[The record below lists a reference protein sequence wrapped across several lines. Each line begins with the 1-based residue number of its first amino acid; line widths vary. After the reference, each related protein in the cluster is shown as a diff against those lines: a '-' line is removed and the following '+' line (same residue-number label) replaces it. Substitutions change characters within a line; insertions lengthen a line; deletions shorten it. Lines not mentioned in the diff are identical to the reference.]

1 MAPSSDDRDRNFET
15 ALARYFRAGAQPE
28 TTPASPSCADIEA
41 LAAYHEGG
49 LSPEQRILWKSHIE
63 GCAHCQGIL
72 AHLAATDAIPLDVA
86 GNNVAGNVEKKKTTG
101 PPLVL
106 KSRRPTLW
114 RWAAPAGAIAAGLLV
129 WITVRENKPLQV
141 SEVNSRKEASSVP
154 QIAAPKPAEPESKT
168 PTAIEQQLVAP
179 KPSASAGAA
188 GVAQQKRDSNRAA
201 DVFAVRPMPAPSRQR
216 NPEDSPNLYATA
228 PPQPELGDRTDAAA
242 KDLKEKAPGP
252 LPPAAAPA
260 PAPPDASQ
268 VSALSETVEVEFAPV
283 VPPAANSATGN
294 PSDRIALQKQEL
306 PVLGRNN
313 QALVVLTKDVGGV
326 IIAAPQG
333 SAEWRIGAAGLVEH
347 SSDAGATW
355 TLQSTGVVADLLAG
369 SAISDKVCWV
379 VGRAGTILRTTDGG
393 AHWSKLP
400 PPIVDDF
407 ASVFAVNARQAT
419 VSPTNGTYQTKDG
432 GATWKKLAPE

>member
-15 ALARYFRAGAQPE
+15 ALARHFRAGAQPQ

-49 LSPEQRILWKSHIE
+49 LSPEQRILWKTHIE

-72 AHLAATDAIPLDVA
+72 AQLAATDAIPID
-86 GNNVAGNVEKKKTTG
+86 VAGNVEKKKTGG
-101 PPLVL
+101 PPLLL
-106 KSRRPTLW
+106 KPRRPALW

-141 SEVNSRKEASSVP
+141 QEVSSRKEASSAP
-154 QIAAPKPAEPESKT
+154 QVAAPKPAEPETKT

-179 KPSASAGAA
+179 KPSAIAGTAA
-188 GVAQQKRDSNRAA
+188 VVQQKRDSNRAA
-201 DVFAVRPMPAPSRQR
+201 GAAAAVPSMP
-216 NPEDSPNLYATA
+216 SPTGRERTAENSANLYATA
-228 PPQPELGDRTDAAA
+228 PPQPEVGDRTDAAA
-242 KDLKEKAPGP
+242 KDLKEKAPGF
-252 LPPAAAPA
+252 LPPAAAPT
-260 PAPPDASQ
+260 PAPPDASE
-268 VSALSETVEVEFAPV
+268 VSALSETVEVEAAPLKT
-283 VPPAANSATGN
+283 AKSATVN
-294 PSDRIALQKQEL
+294 PSDRGALQKQEL
-306 PVLGRNN
+306 PMNGRS
-313 QALVVLTKDVGGV
+313 QALVLLTKGVGGV

-333 SAEWRIGAAGLVEH
+333 TAEWRIGAAGLVEH

-369 SAISDKVCWV
+369 SALSDKVCWI

-393 AHWSKLP
+393 DHWSKLP

-407 ASVFAVNARQAT
+407 ASVFAVNARQAI
-419 VSPTNGTYQTKDG
+419 VSPANGTYQTKDG

>member
-15 ALARYFRAGAQPE
+15 ALARHFRASVQPE
-28 TTPASPSCADIEA
+28 TGPASLSCADIEA

-49 LSPEQRILWKSHIE
+49 LSPEQRILWKTHIE

-72 AHLAATDAIPLDVA
+72 AQLAATDAIPIDVA
-86 GNNVAGNVEKKKTTG
+86 DKSEKQKTAGLPT
-101 PPLVL
+101 VL
-106 KSRRPTLW
+106 KPRRPTLW
-114 RWAAPAGAIAAGLLV
+114 RWAAPAGAIAAVLLV

-141 SEVNSRKEASSVP
+141 QEVSSRKEASSA
-154 QIAAPKPAEPESKT
+154 QQTASLKPPEPESKT
-168 PTAIEQQLVAP
+168 PTANEQQLVAP
-179 KPSASAGAA
+179 KPSAIAGAA
-188 GVAQQKRDSNRAA
+188 AAVQQKRDSNRAA
-201 DVFAVRPMPAPSRQR
+201 GGSAVPSMPTPTTRERTAENSA
-216 NPEDSPNLYATA
+216 NLYATA
-228 PPQPELGDRTDAAA
+228 PPHLGVGGRTDAAA
-242 KDLKEKAPGP
+242 KNLKEKAPAF

-260 PAPPDASQ
+260 AAPPDASE
-268 VSALSETVEVEFAPV
+268 VSALSETVEVEAA
-283 VPPAANSATGN
+283 PAAPLKSATVN
-294 PSDRIALQKQEL
+294 PSDRGALQKQEL
-306 PVLGRNN
+306 PMLGRSN
-313 QALVVLTKDVGGV
+313 QALVLLTKGVGGV
-326 IIAAPQG
+326 IVAAPQG
-333 SAEWRIGAAGLVEH
+333 TAEWRIGAAGLVEH

-369 SAISDKVCWV
+369 SATSDKVCWI

-419 VSPTNGTYQTKDG
+419 VSPTSGTYQTKDG

>member
-15 ALARYFRAGAQPE
+15 ALARHFRAGAQPE
-28 TTPASPSCADIEA
+28 TTPASPLCADIEA

-49 LSPEQRILWKSHIE
+49 LSPEQQVLWKTHIE

-72 AHLAATDAIPLDVA
+72 AQLAATDAIPIDVA
-86 GNNVAGNVEKKKTTG
+86 DKSEKQKTAGLPT
-101 PPLVL
+101 VL
-106 KSRRPTLW
+106 KPRRPTLW
-114 RWAAPAGAIAAGLLV
+114 RWAAPAGAIAAVLLV

-141 SEVNSRKEASSVP
+141 SEVSSRKEASSVP
-154 QIAAPKPAEPESKT
+154 QIAPPKPAEPESKT
-168 PTAIEQQLVAP
+168 PTANEQQLVAP

-188 GVAQQKRDSNRAA
+188 GVLQKKREPNRAA
-201 DVFAVRPMPAPSRQR
+201 EISAVPSIPAPASRQR
-216 NPEDSPNLYATA
+216 TAENSVNLYATA
-228 PPQPELGDRTDAAA
+228 PPQSEVGDRTDAAA
-242 KDLKEKAPGP
+242 KDLKEKAPGL

-268 VSALSETVEVEFAPV
+268 ASAVSETVEVEAAPAV
-283 VPPAANSATGN
+283 SLQAANSATGSS
-294 PSDRIALQKQEL
+294 SDRIALQKQEL

-313 QALVVLTKDVGGV
+313 QALVLLTKGGGGV

-333 SAEWRIGAAGLVEH
+333 SVEWRIGAAGLVEQ

-355 TLQSTGVVADLLAG
+355 TLQSTGVAADLLAG

-400 PPIVDDF
+400 PPIIDDF

-419 VSPTNGTYQTKDG
+419 VSPANGTYQTKDG